1 LQVWDFHLGQLRNH
15 DESDQLEIEY
25 VANDAGF
32 VIKDFGELMKET
44 SSTSPKMLGD
54 MYQMNCSTAH
64 DDMTSFNVSSID
76 NCGDL
81 G

>member
-1 LQVWDFHLGQLRNH
+1 
-15 DESDQLEIEY
+15 
-25 VANDAGF
+25 
-32 VIKDFGELMKET
+32 
-44 SSTSPKMLGD
+44 

-81 G
+81 GWNLCKLLGKGFLCKPSVF